1 MESFKENYKLLIE
14 KDVYTCKILYNNLYN
29 IRNEFISNYV
39 ISNFSFY
46 ISHECLKC
54 YNMSH
59 NIRYS
64 CISLYILITP
74 GYHTFIKY
82 FTVYCIY
89 SI

>member
-1 MESFKENYKLLIE
+1 MKSFKENYKLLIE
-14 KDVYTCKILYNNLYN
+14 KDVYNCKILYNNLYN

-54 YNMSH
+54 YNMFH

-64 CISLYILITP
+64 CISLYILITH

-82 FTVYCIY
+82 FTVHIL
-89 SI
+89 